1 VTQKLGEYE
10 KKRDF
15 RKTSEPAGRR
25 SKRKQGQ
32 RFVVQ
37 EHHARSMHWDLRLE
51 RDGVLV
57 SWAIP
62 KGIPMDPKRNHLAVH
77 VEDHPLD
84 YIDFAGKIPEGE
96 YGAGEVRIW
105 DSGTYEC
112 EKWRD
117 DEVIVTFHGKRLKGK
132 YVLFQTGKGTDKQ
145 RPAKNWM
152 IHRMDPPAD
161 PDEDPMPAHVV
172 PMMARLSDLP
182 KRDRDYGFEVKWDGV
197 RALAYCEGG
206 RIHLESRNLRDI
218 TRQYPELSKLG
229 RALGSRRAVLDGE
242 IVALDEQ
249 GRPDFQRLQPRMHVV
264 SESTIRRRVSD
275 TPVVYMIF
283 DVLWLEGNLTMPLPY
298 TERRKRLEDLDLN
311 GDNWRTPSYHV
322 GDGEAML
329 KASKEQGLEGVVA
342 KRLDSR
348 YEPGSRSGAWLKIKN
363 KLSQEF
369 VIGGWLPGEGG
380 RTNTLGSLAVGFF
393 EDGKLIY
400 AGNVGTGFTQQM
412 LGELL
417 TELKRRERPD
427 SPFEGRQPPKGTRFV
442 EPELVAEVEFRGWT
456 KTRTLRQPSFKGL
469 RDDKNARDVIF
480 EEKVG
485 VTDG

>member
-1 VTQKLGEYE
+1 VTQKLGEYK

-15 RKTSEPAGRR
+15 RKTAEPAGKR
-25 SKRKQGQ
+25 SRKNPDQQ
-32 RFVVQ
+32 RFVVH

-57 SWAIP
+57 SWAVP
-62 KGIPMDPKRNHLAVH
+62 KGIPMDPKKNHLAVH
-77 VEDHPLD
+77 VEDHPLE

-96 YGAGEVRIW
+96 YGAGEVKIW

-112 EKWRD
+112 EKWRE
-117 DEVIVTFHGKRLKGK
+117 DEVIVTFHGKRIQGR
-132 YVLFQTGKGTDKQ
+132 YALFQTKKGE
-145 RPAKNWM
+145 RPDKNWM

-161 PDEDPMPAHVV
+161 PDEDPMPEHVV
-172 PMMARLSDLP
+172 PMMARLSGLP

-197 RALAYCEGG
+197 RAIAYCEGG
-206 RIHLESRNLRDI
+206 RVRLESRSLRDV

-283 DVLWLEGNLTMPLPY
+283 DVLWLEGHTTMPLRY
-298 TERRKRLEDLDLN
+298 TERRRRLEELDLN
-311 GDNWRTPSYHV
+311 GENWRTPSYHV

-329 KASKEQGLEGVVA
+329 KASNEQGLEGVVA

-348 YEPGSRSGAWLKIKN
+348 YEPGARSGAWLKIKN

-380 RTNTLGSLAVGFF
+380 RRNTLGSLAVGFY
-393 EDGKLIY
+393 EDGHLRY
-400 AGNVGTGFTQQM
+400 AGNVGTGFTQ
-412 LGELL
+412 LTLSELL
-417 TELKRRERPD
+417 AELKKRQRPD
-427 SPFEGRQPPKGTRFV
+427 SPFEGRQPPKGTIFV
-442 EPELVAEVEFRGWT
+442 APELVAEVEFRGWT
-456 KTRTLRQPSFKGL
+456 RTRTLRQASFKGL

-480 EEKVG
+480 EEKLE
-485 VTDG
+485 